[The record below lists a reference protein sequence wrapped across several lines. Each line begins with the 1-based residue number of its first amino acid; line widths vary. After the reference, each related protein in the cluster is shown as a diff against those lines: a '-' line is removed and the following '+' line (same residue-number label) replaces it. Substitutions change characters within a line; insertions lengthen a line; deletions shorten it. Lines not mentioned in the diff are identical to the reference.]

1 MIYQAHALAMEVMQP
16 FRQTAKTLRYFSSHP
31 FNPFRDSFLI
41 RHGNAG
47 LELFERLTAYY
58 EKPRFGINQTVIGDK
73 QVTVREEVVMSHA
86 YCDLLHFRKET
97 TERQPKLLMVAPLSG
112 HYSTLLR
119 NTVKRLLPDNDIY
132 ITDWR
137 SAREV
142 PLADGE
148 FHLDDYVEYVI
159 HFLSYMGGGV
169 HVMAV
174 CQPVVPVLAAIAVMS
189 MVDNPNLPASAILI
203 SGPVDARINPSEV
216 NDYTS
221 NRDYEWFENNLIFKV
236 PHGYIGEGQPVYP
249 GFVQLS
255 GFLSLN
261 LNTHIAKHYHF
272 YRDLVRNDGDSSE
285 EHRKF
290 YNEYLAVLDISAPF
304 YLETIKRVFMECEL
318 ANNAATYR
326 GSKVDL
332 DAISKTALFTIE
344 GGRDD
349 ICGLG
354 QTEAAQAICPNIPK
368 SMRRHHVEADVGHY
382 GAFNGRHFRESVAPQ
397 INDFILKHTLPH

>member
-16 FRQTAKTLRYFSSHP
+16 FRQGAKTMRYLSSHP
-31 FNPFRDSFLI
+31 FNPFRHSYLV
-41 RHGNAG
+41 RHANAG

-58 EKPRFGINQTVIGDK
+58 EKPDFDINHTVVAGNE
-73 QVTVREEVVMSHA
+73 VTVREEVVVSRP
-86 YCDLLHFRKET
+86 YCDLLHFRKEMSADM
-97 TERQPKLLMVAPLSG
+97 PKLLIVAPLSG
-112 HYSTLLR
+112 HYATLLR
-119 NTVKRLLPDNDIY
+119 NTVKRLLPDNDVF

-142 PLADGE
+142 PLTDGE
-148 FHLDDYVEYVI
+148 LHLDDYVEYI
-159 HFLSYMGGGV
+159 IQFLHFMGERV

-174 CQPVVPVLAAIAVMS
+174 CQPVVPVLMATAVMS
-189 MVDNPNLPASAILI
+189 MANDPLVPLTAILV

-216 NDYTS
+216 NDYTT
-221 NRDYEWFENNLIFKV
+221 NRDYEWFENNVIFNV
-236 PHGYIGEGQPVYP
+236 PHGYPGEGQPVYP

-261 LNTHIAKHYHF
+261 INSHIYRHYKF
-272 YRDLVRNDGDSSE
+272 YKDLVRNDGDSSE

-304 YLETIKRVFMECEL
+304 YLETIKRVFMNYEL
-318 ANNAATYR
+318 ANNVAQYR
-326 GSKVDL
+326 GDNVDL
-332 DAISKTALFTIE
+332 EAIDNTALFTIE

-354 QTEAAQAICPNIPK
+354 QTQAAHTICTNVPK
-368 SMRRHHVEADVGHY
+368 HMRLHHVEENVGHY
-382 GAFNGRHFRESVAPQ
+382 GAFNGRHFRESVAPK
-397 INDFILKHTLPH
+397 INEFIRRFNAQ